1 MPSKKAAVDEKASTE
16 LLAKDGL
23 EPHLNS
29 WCSWHKMIQQ
39 NVYRTPYSEL
49 GRALLDQTPPV
60 NWRVPTL
67 RSSRLDT
74 NTRAERVPHSWLLG
88 NLTKTRKGEDLNG
101 GESHL
106 SSLLHRYQVHVLGL
120 GEICL
125 PRLLDMF
132 LVHQYRIV

>member
-39 NVYRTPYSEL
+39 N
-49 GRALLDQTPPV
+49 TPPV

-101 GESHL
+101 PRPRARGDLPPQAAGYVSRTPIPYCVKRQALDESL
-106 SSLLHRYQVHVLGL
+106 K
-120 GEICL
+120 E
-125 PRLLDMF
+125 
-132 LVHQYRIV
+132 